1 MTETSTHGLLE
12 ALREGCFKVQSRL
25 QRLQQRR
32 DVRLSFPQHVGEIRP
47 RVLGE
52 RRHEKPRHVPA
63 WREERRVLFV
73 VMLDHSTEPGV
84 STGHVVELSGLIRGA
99 EDATV
104 LCKLELQVPLDNV
117 ISVESA

>member
-1 MTETSTHGLLE
+1 
-12 ALREGCFKVQSRL
+12 
-25 QRLQQRR
+25 
-32 DVRLSFPQHVGEIRP
+32 
-47 RVLGE
+47 
-52 RRHEKPRHVPA
+52 
-63 WREERRVLFV
+63 